1 MINNDNMV
9 CDICCTSI
17 KTTDIKTINWDWFK
31 GYLERTYHYCP
42 KHKDTETAQK
52 KLMQS
57 KKPAYNAKLT
67 GKPPCGTII
76 QTKPS

>member
-1 MINNDNMV
+1 MQNNGNMV
-9 CDICCTSI
+9 CEICCTSI
-17 KTTDIKTINWDWFK
+17 NSRDIETRNWDWFK

-57 KKPAYNAKLT
+57 KKHGL
-67 GKPPCGTII
+67 
-76 QTKPS
+76 